1 MDTFMNALARNTLS
15 RLVFFQIFILVVV
28 LVPAWTLHFWQ
39 AWLFWIVFTAA
50 QFAITLYFL
59 RTDPHL
65 IENRLRAG
73 PRAESRPAQK
83 LILFFA
89 VILAGALVILPGLD
103 HRFGWSAVPL
113 PLVLLGDLGVV
124 AGMSITFFVFR
135 ANTHAAGTVRVEEN
149 QRVISTGLYGL
160 VRHPMY
166 LGALILFIAAPLAL
180 GSFWTLLL
188 VPPLIAVLAARL
200 LDEERFLRA
209 NLPGYAAYC
218 EKTRFHL
225 IPFLW

>member
-1 MDTFMNALARNTLS
+1 MDALSKNTLAK
-15 RLVFFQIFILVVV
+15 LAFFQLLIAV
-28 LVPAWTLHFWQ
+28 LLFLPAWTLHFWQ
-39 AWLFWIVFTAA
+39 AWLFWMVFTAA
-50 QFAITLYFL
+50 QLTITLYFL

-65 IENRLRAG
+65 IENRLKAG

-89 VILAGALVILPGLD
+89 VILSLALVILPGLD
-103 HRFGWSAVPL
+103 HRFGWSVVPVPL
-113 PLVLLGDLGVV
+113 LLLGDLGVV

-135 ANTHAAGTVRVEEN
+135 ANTHAAATVKVEEN
-149 QRVISTGLYGL
+149 QQVISTGLYGI

-166 LGALILFIAAPLAL
+166 FGALVLFIATPLAL
-180 GSFWTLLL
+180 GSFWTILVVPLLF
-188 VPPLIAVLAARL
+188 AVLALRL

-209 NLPGYAAYC
+209 NLPGYTAYC
-218 EKTRFHL
+218 QKVRFHL